1 MKGLILKDMCN
12 VKSYGKQYG
21 IIMLFMIAWGVMMKN
36 ISFISIYAILLGG
49 LLVLTSISLDE
60 MVHFEKLLF
69 TMPVSRKQYVLSKYL
84 LLLILMSA
92 AIVLASV
99 VSLLQSIA
107 TGESFV
113 ESIIIII
120 PSAGVF
126 ALTYAV
132 TFPVIFKKGVEK
144 ARYVYIFTMLLIGAA
159 IFGMV
164 KLVTLLGVDVNA
176 LEEQLDPFVFAGGII
191 LFCTAALFISYRF
204 SVSAIMKREWE

>member
-132 TFPVIFKKGVEK
+132 TFPVILKKGVEK

-176 LEEQLDPFVFAGGII
+176 LEEQLDPFVFAVGII
-191 LFCTAALFISYRF
+191 LFCIAALFISYRF

>member
-176 LEEQLDPFVFAGGII
+176 LEEQLDPFVFAVGII
-191 LFCTAALFISYRF
+191 LFCIAALFISYRF

>member
-191 LFCTAALFISYRF
+191 LFCIAALFISYRF

>member
-36 ISFISIYAILLGG
+36 IPLISIYAILLGG

-92 AIVLASV
+92 GIVLASV

-107 TGESFV
+107 AGESFV
-113 ESIIIII
+113 ESIMFII
-120 PSAGVF
+120 PSAGIF

-144 ARYVYIFTMLLIGAA
+144 ARHVYIFVMLVIGAS
-159 IFGMV
+159 IFGMM
-164 KLVTLLGVDVNA
+164 KLAALLGVDVNT
-176 LEEQLDPFVFAGGII
+176 LEEQIDPFVIAGGII
-191 LFCTAALFISYRF
+191 LFCIAALFVSYRF

>member
-21 IIMLFMIAWGVMMKN
+21 IIMLFMIAWGIIMKN

-84 LLLILMSA
+84 LLLILISA

-99 VSLLQSIA
+99 VSLLQSIT

-113 ESIIIII
+113 ENIIFIIS
-120 PSAGVF
+120 SAGVF

-144 ARYVYIFTMLLIGAA
+144 ARYVYVFAMLVIGAA

-164 KLVTLLGVDVNA
+164 KLVTFLGVDVNT
-176 LEEQLDPFVFAGGII
+176 LEEQIDPFMFAGGII
-191 LFCTAALFISYRF
+191 LFCIAVLFISYRF

>member
-1 MKGLILKDMCN
+1 MKGLIIKDLCN
-12 VKSYGKQYG
+12 MKSYGKQYG
-21 IIMLFMIAWGVMMKN
+21 IVMLFMIAWGILMKN
-36 ISFISIYAILLGG
+36 ASLISMYAILLGG

-84 LLLILMSA
+84 LLLILIGA
-92 AIVLASV
+92 GILLASA

-107 TGESFV
+107 AGESFA
-113 ESIIIII
+113 ESIMFLI
-120 PSAGVF
+120 PIAGVF

-144 ARYVYIFTMLLIGAA
+144 ARYVYIFVMLAIGAA

-164 KLVTLLGVDVNA
+164 KLAALLGVDLNA
-176 LEEQLDPFVFAGGII
+176 LDEQLDPYVLAAGIV
-191 LFCTAALFISYRF
+191 LFCIAALFVSYRF

>member
-92 AIVLASV
+92 AIVLASA
-99 VSLLQSIA
+99 VSLLQSIG

-113 ESIIIII
+113 ESIIFII

-144 ARYVYIFTMLLIGAA
+144 ARYVYIFAMLVIGAA

-164 KLVTLLGVDVNA
+164 KLVTFLGIDVNT
-176 LEEQLDPFVFAGGII
+176 LEEQIDPFVFAGGII
-191 LFCTAALFISYRF
+191 LFCIAALFISYRF

>member
-21 IIMLFMIAWGVMMKN
+21 IIMLLMIAWGVMMKN

-113 ESIIIII
+113 ESIIFIT

-144 ARYVYIFTMLLIGAA
+144 ARYVYIFAMLVIGAA

-164 KLVTLLGVDVNA
+164 KLVTFLGIDVNT
-176 LEEQLDPFVFAGGII
+176 LEEQIDPFAFAGGII
-191 LFCTAALFISYRF
+191 LFCIAALFISYRF